1 MSVKKAKKRVDL
13 LLILKILLA
22 ISLGVLSVNFIDS
35 RIRPTVMTT
44 LITHSRAVVLSE
56 LNSAVSVSLN
66 EMPIDFKSVVALSR
80 ADNGQV
86 TSIETDSL
94 TLNLFQVKVSE
105 NLNSALLNLKMREE
119 KIPVG
124 SLSGLI
130 FLNGKGVGI
139 PFRLSPLG
147 AVQTEIKSEFT
158 QAGVNQTRH
167 RIVLKVSANV
177 SAIIPTYSVSNE
189 VFAEYILAETVIVGV
204 TPDFFLQK

>member
-56 LNSAVSVSLN
+56 LNSSVSGSLN

-119 KIPVG
+119 KIPIG

-139 PFRLSPLG
+139 PFRISPLG

-167 RIVLKVSANV
+167 QIVLKVSANV